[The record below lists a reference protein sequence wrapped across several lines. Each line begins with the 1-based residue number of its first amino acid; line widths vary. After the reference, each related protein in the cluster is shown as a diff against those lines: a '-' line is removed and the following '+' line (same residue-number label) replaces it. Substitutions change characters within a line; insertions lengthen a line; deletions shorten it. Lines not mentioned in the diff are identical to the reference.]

1 MAKFIASPQS
11 PRSASEAKRSFVPSA
26 QQQAF
31 LDWVSNGS
39 GSCIV
44 EAVAG
49 AGKTTTLLE
58 AVDRTGGGV
67 AILAYNKKIADEIKE
82 KLGKRGVDWKTA
94 EAGTVHSFGLRAFS
108 KTFGKPEIDDRKTL
122 KVIAKIVETERLP
135 ATDIMVGYQNTIAKL
150 VSFAKQRALGVIG
163 SIHDAKRWWDIVDHF
178 DVFGDDDDAHEMAHK
193 IIAAAMAVLTAS
205 NADTKVIDFDDM
217 VYLPVLHRCRFWQY
231 RWVFVDEAQDTNPAR
246 RALVKAILRRDGR
259 LVAVGDRHQ
268 AIYGFTGADSD
279 SLDLIKHDFN
289 ATELPLTVTY
299 RCPKAVVARAREY
312 VSHIEAHAS
321 APEGVVMAIQMEQLY
336 DHNRLGAG
344 SAILCRNT
352 KPLVAL
358 AFDLIRRRIA
368 CRVEGRD
375 IGKGLVKLAT
385 KWKSVKTINGL
396 ETALLRYRAAQT
408 ARLNAE
414 GKELAA
420 QSIEDQVET
429 LLVIAGECKR
439 AGNDNIP
446 AVVASIESLF
456 ADNVE
461 SMLVLSTGHKSKG
474 REWKTVFLLDMDGTI
489 PSPYARKAWQ
499 MEQENNLAYV
509 MVTRAQE
516 TLIDVVVAPEK
527 KAA

>member
-1 MAKFIASPQS
+1 MTA
-11 PRSASEAKRSFVPSA
+11 FVPSA
-26 QQQAF
+26 QQAAF
-31 LDWVSNGS
+31 LNWVSNGT

-67 AILAYNKKIADEIKE
+67 ALLAYNKKIADEIRE
-82 KLGKRGVDWKTA
+82 KLAKRGVDWKSA

-108 KTFGKPEIDDRKTL
+108 KTFGKPEIDDRKTEKL
-122 KVIAKIVETERLP
+122 IVRMVEEESAPALDVRLIYK
-135 ATDIMVGYQNTIAKL
+135 TTICKL

-178 DVFGDDDDAHEMAHK
+178 DVFGDKEEIHDRGGE
-193 IIAAAMAVLTAS
+193 IISAAMAVLVRS
-205 NADTKVIDFDDM
+205 NATTKVIDFDDM
-217 VYLPVLHRCRFWQY
+217 VYLPVLLKCRFWQY

-289 ATELPLTVTY
+289 AVEMPLTVTY
-299 RCPKAVVARAREY
+299 RCPKNVVARAREY
-312 VSHIEAHAS
+312 VSHIEAHES
-321 APEGVVMAIQMEQLY
+321 APEGVTMAIGIDQLY
-336 DHNRLGAG
+336 EHNQLGAG
-344 SAILCRNT
+344 SAVLCRNT

-358 AFDLIRRRIA
+358 AFDLIRRKVP

-375 IGKGLVKLAT
+375 IGKGLINLAT
-385 KWKSVKTINGL
+385 KWKSVKTVNGL
-396 ETALLRYRAAQT
+396 ETALLRYKAAQT
-408 ARLNAE
+408 ARLKAA

-429 LLVIAGECKR
+429 LMVVAQECKK
-439 AGNDNIP
+439 AGNDNIH
-446 AVVASIESLF
+446 AVVASIQSLF
-456 ADNVE
+456 EDNVE
-461 SMLVLSTGHKSKG
+461 RMLVLSTGHKSKG
-474 REWKTVFLLDMDGTI
+474 REWKTVFILDMDGTI

-499 MEQENNLAYV
+499 IEQEKNLAYV

-516 TLIDVVVAPEK
+516 TLIDVIVPP

>member
-1 MAKFIASPQS
+1 MAKFTASPQL
-11 PRSASEAKRSFVPSA
+11 PRSASEEKRSFVPSA

-31 LDWVSNGS
+31 LDWVSNGT

-67 AILAYNKKIADEIKE
+67 ALLAYNKKIADEIKE
-82 KLGKRGVDWKTA
+82 KLAKRGVDWKAA

-108 KTFGKPEIDDRKTL
+108 KAFGKPEIDDRKT
-122 KVIAKIVETERLP
+122 AKIIERIVADRGLDGLDP
-135 ATDIMVGYQNTIAKL
+135 LIVFSTVISKL

-163 SIHDAKRWWDIVDHF
+163 NIRDAKRWWDIVEHF
-178 DVFGDDDDAHEMAHK
+178 DVFGDDDDAQANGARIISMA
-193 IIAAAMAVLTAS
+193 MDVLTLS
-205 NADTKVIDFDDM
+205 NAETKIIDFDDM
-217 VYLPVLHRCRFWQY
+217 VYLPVLLKCRFWQY

-279 SLDLIKHDFN
+279 SLDLIKHDFG
-289 ATELPLTVTY
+289 AVELPLTVTY
-299 RCPKAVVARAREY
+299 RCPKTVVTRAREY
-312 VSHIEAHAS
+312 VSHIEAHES
-321 APEGVVMAIQMEQLY
+321 APEGVVMAIQLEQLY
-336 DHNRLGAG
+336 DHNQLCAG

-358 AFDLIRRRIA
+358 AFDLIRRRIP

-385 KWKSVKTINGL
+385 KWKSVKTVNGL
-396 ETALLRYRAAQT
+396 LTALERYKTAQVARAK
-408 ARLNAE
+408 AE
-414 GKELAA
+414 GAEMRA

-429 LLVIAGECKR
+429 LVVIASECKR

-446 AVVASIESLF
+446 AVVASITSLF
-456 ADNVE
+456 ADDVE
-461 SMLVLSTGHKSKG
+461 NMLVLSTGHKSKG
-474 REWKTVFLLDMDGTI
+474 REWKTVFVLDMDGTI

-516 TLIDVVVAPEK
+516 TLIDVIVQP